1 MLSATKIGLTAGL
14 AVLMLGASACSPR
27 QGDMGNKNIRSNQVR
42 PYATDHRYN
51 AGATPDGMNRYN
63 TARPYGNVTP
73 YAGNAPYNAAA
84 PHGGHPKMELSK
96 KIADQITAMKE
107 VKSSY
112 VMLTNQNAYVA
123 VVLHSTAPS
132 ATPKAAPGPMKPS
145 ATPKAAPGPT
155 KPSATPK
162 AVALGRTK
170 PAPSMTSADVP
181 AAIKSKIAQKVKSVD
196 PRVKNVYVTA
206 NPDFVGRMTSY
217 ATEVKHGRPISGFA
231 TEFYSMVQRLF
242 PTNAAKRT
250 VNQPATPGH
259 APSPT
264 TGVGP
269 TSRTTR

>member
-73 YAGNAPYNAAA
+73 YAGNAPHNATA
-84 PHGGHPKMELSK
+84 PYGGQTKMELSK
-96 KIADQITAMKE
+96 KIADHITAMNE

-132 ATPKAAPGPMKPS
+132 ATPKAAPGQTKPS
-145 ATPKAAPGPT
+145 ATPKAAPGQT
-155 KPSATPK
+155 KPSATPN
-162 AVALGRTK
+162 AAPGRTK

-217 ATEVKHGRPISGFA
+217 AAEVNRGRPISGFA

-250 VNQPATPGH
+250 VNQPTAPGH

-269 TSRTTR
+269 TSRTVR